1 MKRNFVLFAAAGYAL
16 TALTSVALAGPM
28 SHKMSHKMAPKK
40 MAATLKCPSCGM
52 PMPMKK
58 SAMMTVPVK
67 VGKKTYYCCAGCPAG
82 KKAAAAMH
90 MKKHA
95 M

>member
-1 MKRNFVLFAAAGYAL
+1 MRNFALIAAAGFAL
-16 TALTSVALAGPM
+16 TAFATSAIASPM
-28 SHKMSHKMAPKK
+28 AKKPMAKK
-40 MAATLKCPSCGM
+40 HMAMATLKCPSCGM

-58 SAMMTVPVK
+58 TAKMTVPVK
-67 VGKKTYYCCAGCPAG
+67 VGKKTYYCCPMCPSG

-90 MKKHA
+90 KKT

>member
-1 MKRNFVLFAAAGYAL
+1 MIAAAGYAL
-16 TALTSVALAGPM
+16 TALTSVAIAAAPM
-28 SHKMSHKMAPKK
+28 GKMASHKMSHKK
-40 MAATLKCPSCGM
+40 MASATLKCPSCHM

-67 VGKKTYYCCAGCPAG
+67 VGKKTYYCCPMCPSG
-82 KKAAAAMH
+82 KKAAMGMH
-90 MKKHA
+90 KKT